1 MGGVGHTSPSAPTSM
16 ASVYWITSPS
26 ISTIHGLIRVR
37 LKVGA
42 RTGVGVGVR
51 VRVGV
56 RVGVGVGVRV
66 RVGVRVGVGIR
77 ARVRARARARV
88 RIRVTGPS
96 GSARRPSPAAR
107 SFLRRPDLG
116 RGS

>member
-26 ISTIHGLIRVR
+26 ISTIHGLLRVR

-42 RTGVGVGVR
+42 RAGVGVGVR

-56 RVGVGVGVRV
+56 RVGVGV
-66 RVGVRVGVGIR
+66 R
-77 ARVRARARARV
+77 ARVRARVRAGARLRARARARARARV

-107 SFLRRPDLG
+107 SFLRRPGLG